1 MKRDMR
7 DYANKTQLFLGL
19 GAIVLFLLVGMGLI
33 WLIYG
38 SGAASLGML
47 CMGAG
52 LAVVVLIYL
61 VFVGIEW
68 ILRSAR
74 PK

>member
-1 MKRDMR
+1 MKRDLR
-7 DYANKTQLFLGL
+7 DYAKRTEVQLGL
-19 GAIVLFLLVGMGLI
+19 GAIGLFLIVGMGLI

-38 SGAASLGML
+38 GNAAALGMM

-52 LAVVVLIYL
+52 LVTVVLIYL
-61 VFVGIEW
+61 VFLGIEW
-68 ILRSAR
+68 ILKSAR